1 MNKLLTIASVLLF
14 SAALAFPG
22 MALSQTDP
30 GVRGGPI
37 NGQPGATQSSPL
49 PLASVDA
56 NAPTGILEFFDN
68 GLGRFQ
74 EVEVV
79 SGGANNGL
87 GPRFNLN
94 SCSGCH
100 AQPAVGGSGPPNNPE
115 FQVITQ
121 GIASGSTN
129 TLPSFITAHGPTV
142 VARFPFFTSSGSP
155 NKNAPN
161 GGVEDFFT

>member
-1 MNKLLTIASVLLF
+1 MKKLLAIASLLS
-14 SAALAFPG
+14 SAALTFPG
-22 MALSQTDP
+22 AAMAQTDP

-37 NGQPGATQSSPL
+37 NGQPGATQGNPL
-49 PLASVDA
+49 PLASVNA
-56 NAPTGILEFFDN
+56 NSPSGILEFFDN

-79 SGGANNGL
+79 SGGVNNGL

-115 FQVITQ
+115 FQVIPQ

-129 TLPSFITAHGPTV
+129 TMPSFITPHGPT
-142 VARFPFFTSSGSP
+142 
-155 NKNAPN
+155 
-161 GGVEDFFT
+161 

>member
-1 MNKLLTIASVLLF
+1 MKKLLAIAGV
-14 SAALAFPG
+14 ALALASLTYPEP
-22 MALSQTDP
+22 ALSQTDP
-30 GVRGGPI
+30 GVRSGPI

-49 PLASVDA
+49 PLPSVNA

-79 SGGANNGL
+79 SGGVNNGL

-100 AQPAVGGSGPPNNPE
+100 AQPAVAAAVRP
-115 FQVITQ
+115 
-121 GIASGSTN
+121 A
-129 TLPSFITAHGPTV
+129 TLNF
-142 VARFPFFTSSGSP
+142 R
-155 NKNAPN
+155 
-161 GGVEDFFT
+161 

>member
-1 MNKLLTIASVLLF
+1 MKKLLAIASVLLF
-14 SAALAFPG
+14 SMALAFPG
-22 MALSQTDP
+22 TALSQTDP
-30 GVRGGPI
+30 GVRGRPI
-37 NGQPGATQSSPL
+37 NGQPGATQGGPL
-49 PLASVDA
+49 PLASVNA

-74 EVEVV
+74 EQEVV
-79 SGGANNGL
+79 SGGVNNGL

-129 TLPSFITAHGPTV
+129 TLPISA
-142 VARFPFFTSSGSP
+142 SGRDSISIA
-155 NKNAPN
+155 APDVMRSRPSAAAVRLTIRN
-161 GGVEDFFT
+161 SK